1 MPITYSID
9 PQQGVIFEKWSGD
22 VLASDLASYWRS
34 YLADPEVIAIR
45 RTVVDLRDSN
55 PRFTGAELAELIN
68 TIVLPVLAGRGW
80 VTAIVIGKPVHVGVS
95 RQYQVFA
102 ERYSRDAIFEE
113 PEQALVWVQGIS
125 PS

>member
-9 PQQGVIFEKWSGD
+9 PQLGVIFEKWSGD

-45 RTVVDLRDSN
+45 KTVVDLRDSN
-55 PRFTGAELAELIN
+55 PRFTGAELADLIN
-68 TIVLPVLAGRGW
+68 TIVLPVLAGREW
-80 VTAIVIGKPVHVGVS
+80 VTAIVVGKPVHVGVS

>member
-9 PQQGVIFEKWSGD
+9 PQLGVIFEKWSGD

-34 YLADPEVIAIR
+34 YLADPQVMAIR
-45 RTVVDLRDSN
+45 KTVVDLRDSN
-55 PRFTGAELAELIN
+55 PRFTGAELSDLIN
-68 TIVLPVLAGRGW
+68 TIVLPVLAGREW
-80 VTAIVIGKPVHVGVS
+80 VTAIVVGKPVHVGVS

>member
-9 PQQGVIFEKWSGD
+9 PQLGVIFEKWSGD

-34 YLADPEVIAIR
+34 YLADPEVIAIS

-55 PRFTGAELAELIN
+55 PRFTGAELADLIN
-68 TIVLPVLAGRGW
+68 TIVLPVLAGREW
-80 VTAIVIGKPVHVGVS
+80 VTAIVVGKPVHVGVS

>member
-45 RTVVDLRDSN
+45 KTVVDLRDSN
-55 PRFTGAELAELIN
+55 PRFTGAELADLIN
-68 TIVLPVLAGRGW
+68 TIVLPVLAGREW
-80 VTAIVIGKPVHVGVS
+80 VTAIVVGKPVHVGVS

>member
-9 PQQGVIFEKWSGD
+9 PKHGVIFEKWSGD
-22 VLASDLASYWRS
+22 IPASDLASYWRS
-34 YLADPEVIAIR
+34 YLADPQVMAIR
-45 RTVVDLRDSN
+45 KTVVDLRDSN
-55 PRFTGAELAELIN
+55 PKFTGAELADLIN
-68 TIVLPVLAGRGW
+68 TIVLPVLAGRAW
-80 VTAIVIGKPVHVGVS
+80 VTAIVVGKPVHVGVS

-113 PEQALVWVQGIS
+113 PEQALAWVQRIS

>member
-68 TIVLPVLAGRGW
+68 TIVLPVLAGREW
-80 VTAIVIGKPVHVGVS
+80 VTAIVIGRPVHVGLS

-113 PEQALVWVQGIS
+113 PEQALSWVQGLS

>member
-9 PQQGVIFEKWSGD
+9 PQLGVIFEKWSGD
-22 VLASDLASYWRS
+22 VLASDLASYWRG
-34 YLADPEVIAIR
+34 YLADPQVIAIR
-45 RTVVDLRDSN
+45 KTVVDLRDSN
-55 PRFTGAELAELIN
+55 PRFTGAELSELIN
-68 TIVLPVLAGRGW
+68 TIVLPVLAGREW

>member
-34 YLADPEVIAIR
+34 YLADPQVIAIR
-45 RTVVDLRDSN
+45 KTVVDLRDSN
-55 PRFTGAELAELIN
+55 PRFTGAELADLID
-68 TIVLPVLAGRGW
+68 TIVLPVLAGREW
-80 VTAIVIGKPVHVGVS
+80 VTAIVIGGPVHVGVS

>member
-22 VLASDLASYWRS
+22 VLASDLGSYWRS

-45 RTVVDLRDSN
+45 KTVVDLRDSN
-55 PRFTGAELAELIN
+55 PRFTGAELADLIN
-68 TIVLPVLAGRGW
+68 TIVLPVLAGREW
-80 VTAIVIGKPVHVGVS
+80 VTAIVVGKPVHVGVS

-113 PEQALVWVQGIS
+113 PEQALAWVRGIS

>member
-34 YLADPEVIAIR
+34 YLADPQVIAIR

-55 PRFTGAELAELIN
+55 PRFTGAELADLIN

>member
-9 PQQGVIFEKWSGD
+9 PQHGVIFEKWSGD
-22 VLASDLASYWRS
+22 VPASDLASYWRS
-34 YLADPEVIAIR
+34 YLADPQVLAIR
-45 RTVVDLRDSN
+45 KTVVDLRDSN
-55 PRFTGAELAELIN
+55 PTFTGAELADLIN
-68 TIVLPVLAGRGW
+68 TVVLPVLAGREW
-80 VTAIVIGKPVHVGVS
+80 VTAIVVGRPVHVGVS

-113 PEQALVWVQGIS
+113 PEQALAWVQGIS

>member
-9 PQQGVIFEKWSGD
+9 PQLGVIFEKWSGD

-45 RTVVDLRDSN
+45 KTVVDLRDSN
-55 PRFTGAELAELIN
+55 PRFTGAELADLIN

-80 VTAIVIGKPVHVGVS
+80 VTAIVVGKPVHVGVS

>member
-45 RTVVDLRDSN
+45 KTVVDLRDSN
-55 PRFTGAELAELIN
+55 PRFTGAELADLIN
-68 TIVLPVLAGRGW
+68 TIVLPVLAGREW
-80 VTAIVIGKPVHVGVS
+80 VTAIVVGKPVHVGVS

-113 PEQALVWVQGIS
+113 PEQALAWVRGIS

>member
-22 VLASDLASYWRS
+22 VQASDLASYWRS

>member
-45 RTVVDLRDSN
+45 KTVVDLRDSN
-55 PRFTGAELAELIN
+55 PRFTGAELSDLIN
-68 TIVLPVLAGRGW
+68 TIVLPVLAGREW
-80 VTAIVIGKPVHVGVS
+80 VTAIVVGKPVHVGVS